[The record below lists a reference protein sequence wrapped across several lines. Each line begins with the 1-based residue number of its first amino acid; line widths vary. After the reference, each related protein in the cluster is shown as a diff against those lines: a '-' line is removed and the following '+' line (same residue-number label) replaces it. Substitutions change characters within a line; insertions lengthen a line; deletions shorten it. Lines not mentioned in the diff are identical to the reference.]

1 MMAALLEPVRIL
13 DLTSGPLSY
22 CGRVLA
28 DLGADVVLVEP
39 PGGSAARRG
48 GGW

>member
-1 MMAALLEPVRIL
+1 MSGMLETVRVV

-39 PGGSAARRG
+39 PGGCRPAAPRCG
-48 GGW
+48 S